1 MKLAL
6 SVHKRLFLPY
16 GIIFE
21 VKFEKGLMKRAVMI
35 FVAAW
40 FAGGFMFAQGG
51 DTLVQYTPDF
61 KFRDGIYLDFDQV
74 KTNSPIPKAKLF
86 TSVDYNDK
94 DFFDQV
100 LSSEKIY
107 FYDNMGVRKE
117 IDKDA
122 IWGFARNGVLYV
134 KVQNS
139 FNRITF
145 FGAIIHFVADV
156 TSTSPNY
163 YPYSY
168 YDPYYSPYRSYYS
181 PYYYSPYSNYYNPYY
196 GGGYPYRSNVS
207 RTDLE
212 MFMIDFETGKAYE
225 YDRNNLEML
234 LMKDP
239 ELYEEF
245 VSLRNRN
252 QKKMMFVY
260 LRKFNERNPVM
271 LPTSK

>member
-1 MKLAL
+1 MK
-6 SVHKRLFLPY
+6 K
-16 GIIFE
+16 
-21 VKFEKGLMKRAVMI
+21 AVMTLI
-35 FVAAW
+35 TAVIAI
-40 FAGGFMFAQGG
+40 GTVQAQVR

-61 KFRDGIYLDFDQV
+61 KFRDGIYFNFDQV
-74 KTNSPIPKAKLF
+74 KTNNPIPKAKLF

-107 FYDNMGVRKE
+107 FYDNMGVRQE
-117 IDKDA
+117 IEKDA

-145 FGAIIHFVADV
+145 FGSIIHFVADV
-156 TSTSPNY
+156 TSTSPGY

-181 PYYYSPYSNYYNPYY
+181 PYNYSPYRNYYDPYGYRYGNPYS
-196 GGGYPYRSNVS
+196 RNTS

-212 MFMIDFETGKAYE
+212 MFMIDFETGKV
-225 YDRNNLEML
+225 YDYDMNNLEVL
-234 LMKDP
+234 LIRDP

-245 VSLRNRN
+245 VSMRNKNR
-252 QKKMMFVY
+252 KKMMFVY
-260 LRKFNERNPVM
+260 LRKFNEKHPVM

>member
-1 MKLAL
+1 MKLAV
-6 SVHKRLFLPY
+6 SAHKRLILSY

-21 VKFEKGLMKRAVMI
+21 VKNEKGLMKRAVMI
-35 FVAAW
+35 FVAAL
-40 FAGGFMFAQGG
+40 FAGGILFAQGG
-51 DTLVQYTPDF
+51 DTLVKYTPDF
-61 KFRDGIYLDFDQV
+61 KFRDGIYLNFDQV
-74 KTNSPIPKAKLF
+74 KTNSPVPKAKLF
-86 TSVDYNDK
+86 TSVDYTDK

-117 IDKDA
+117 IDKDE

-134 KVQNS
+134 KVQNN

-156 TSTSPNY
+156 TTASQN

-196 GGGYPYRSNVS
+196 GSGYPYRSNAS

-245 VSLRNRN
+245 VSLRNKN